1 MSTSLV
7 EITNV
12 SIASTSNTVSGVKE
26 DRTPGLLR
34 AKQALY
40 QLSYDPASKIH
51 LSRKSKI
58 ENRKSDD
65 RA

>member
-12 SIASTSNTVSGVKE
+12 SIASTSDTASGIKE
-26 DRTPGLLR
+26 NRTPNLLR

-40 QLSYDPASKIH
+40 QLSYDPA
-51 LSRKSKI
+51 
-58 ENRKSDD
+58 
-65 RA
+65 

>member
-26 DRTPGLLR
+26 NRTPDLLR

-40 QLSYDPASKIH
+40 QLSYDPETNITLRLK
-51 LSRKSKI
+51 L
-58 ENRKSDD
+58 
-65 RA
+65 